1 MGKAHSI
8 AVLAGAGVS
17 TDAMPEG
24 LRSLNES
31 ADDFLVQAGSN
42 AKHRQTMP
50 DNRIERLGVH
60 DSLFSCAV
68 GSLLQFRQPG
78 DVDFFVVREN
88 IFEGIERRHPENGSV
103 LYQYRPRPR
112 IRIGARAN
120 R

>member
-8 AVLAGAGVS
+8 AVLAGAVVN

-42 AKHRQTMP
+42 AKHRQMMP

-60 DSLFSCAV
+60 DTIFFGAV
-68 GSLLQFRQPG
+68 GQPAAIPPARGRGLLRGP
-78 DVDFFVVREN
+78 REHL
-88 IFEGIERRHPENGSV
+88 RRHRTPSSGK
-103 LYQYRPRPR
+103 R
-112 IRIGARAN
+112 
-120 R
+120 